1 MDGPTRFLV
10 IGYGNPGRLDD
21 GLGPAL
27 AAALEARTIPG
38 VTVEANYQLAVEDA
52 AQIAEHDVVVF
63 ADAAVAGPE
72 PFFVRRVGER
82 PVEGLGSHTI
92 EPEALMGLAKDAF
105 GAETRGFALGI
116 RGYEF
121 NEFGE
126 RLSARAQRNL
136 DAALSF
142 LDARLRSG
150 TFDGMETEEGHGAPE
165 SESEEKR

>member
-1 MDGPTRFLV
+1 MVRPRVLV

-27 AAALEARTIPG
+27 ADAIERRAIPD
-38 VTVEANYQLAVEDA
+38 VTVESNYQLTVEDA
-52 AQIAEHDVVVF
+52 AQVAEHDVVVF
-63 ADAAVAGPE
+63 ADAAVDGPE
-72 PFFVRRVGER
+72 PFFWKRVGVR
-82 PVEGLGSHTI
+82 PPQGLGSHTI
-92 EPEALMGLAKDAF
+92 EPEAVMGLARDAF

-126 RLSARAQRNL
+126 RLSERARRNL
-136 DAALSF
+136 DAAAGF

-150 TFDGMETEEGHGAPE
+150 RLDGDDSEGGGNALQRK
-165 SESEEKR
+165 SEDNP